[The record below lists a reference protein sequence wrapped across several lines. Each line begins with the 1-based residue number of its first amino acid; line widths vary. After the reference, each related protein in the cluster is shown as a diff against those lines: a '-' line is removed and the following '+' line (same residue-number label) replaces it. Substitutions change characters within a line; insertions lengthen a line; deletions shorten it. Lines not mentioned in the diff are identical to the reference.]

1 MFSFIMSVFEL
12 LQEAMDIVRIP
23 RHDQEAVF
31 TMLAAVLWLGNI
43 SFLVID
49 SENHVDVVADEGNA
63 TQRMIWVYQSS
74 ELQGIYG

>member
-1 MFSFIMSVFEL
+1 MFSFLMSVFEL

-31 TMLAAVLWLGNI
+31 AMLAAVLWLGNI

-49 SENHVDVVADEGNA
+49 SENHVDVVADEGNT